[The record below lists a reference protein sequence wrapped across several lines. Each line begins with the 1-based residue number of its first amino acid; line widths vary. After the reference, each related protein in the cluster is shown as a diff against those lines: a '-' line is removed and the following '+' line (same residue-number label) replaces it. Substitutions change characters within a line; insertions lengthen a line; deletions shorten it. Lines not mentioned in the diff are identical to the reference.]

1 MARTLTKIFRDT
13 VATRGGR
20 SAVQFREQGTW
31 RSLSWLELAAK
42 GDIVAAGLI
51 GLGIEKGDRISILGN
66 TCLEWILADLGVM
79 MSGAATVTIYQS
91 NTASECA
98 YIISNSEST
107 IVFAEDQEQVDK
119 LKSIRD
125 DIPSVQ
131 KVIVFTGKGDGEWV
145 VSLDEVMAQG
155 EAALA
160 ADANLVTKREELITS
175 DDLICLIYTSG
186 TTGLPKGVVLTHE
199 NMGYEAESVEN
210 VRILSEEDVQLLF
223 LPLAHVFAQVLKA
236 AWIATGH
243 QLALT
248 SMDTLLDDMVEVRP
262 TLMASVPRLFEKVYT
277 GVVGKVRSATGLKG
291 ALGNWALD
299 VGDEM
304 AQRCID
310 GGTPGGLKWSLAK
323 RLVFSKIAAT
333 LDEKFGGR
341 LRFFVSGG
349 APLSP
354 RIAYFFQ
361 FADVEILEGYGMT
374 ESTAATCVN
383 RSGEGRIG
391 TVGPVLPGTQV
402 KIAED
407 GEICIKGPG
416 VMKEY
421 WRLPEQTA
429 ETIKDGWLHTGDIG
443 VFDDGYLKI
452 TGRKKELIVTA
463 GGKNVAPAKIEGLLA
478 ANQYIAHAVVH
489 GDKRKYLS
497 ALVTLDP
504 ENLETWAG
512 DQGLAFDD
520 LKQASKDP
528 KVVALVQ
535 SVFDSVNSGL
545 ARYETI
551 KKFRVLPVEFELG
564 DELTPTLKVKRNVVE
579 KKFSEDIDSMY
590 DGESF

>member
-1 MARTLTKIFRDT
+1 
-13 VATRGGR
+13 
-20 SAVQFREQGTW
+20 
-31 RSLSWLELAAK
+31 
-42 GDIVAAGLI
+42 
-51 GLGIEKGDRISILGN
+51 
-66 TCLEWILADLGVM
+66 
-79 MSGAATVTIYQS
+79 
-91 NTASECA
+91 
-98 YIISNSEST
+98 
-107 IVFAEDQEQVDK
+107 
-119 LKSIRD
+119 
-125 DIPSVQ
+125 
-131 KVIVFTGKGDGEWV
+131 
-145 VSLDEVMAQG
+145 
-155 EAALA
+155 
-160 ADANLVTKREELITS
+160 
-175 DDLICLIYTSG
+175 
-186 TTGLPKGVVLTHE
+186 
-199 NMGYEAESVEN
+199 
-210 VRILSEEDVQLLF
+210 
-223 LPLAHVFAQVLKA
+223 
-236 AWIATGH
+236 
-243 QLALT
+243 
-248 SMDTLLDDMVEVRP
+248 
-262 TLMASVPRLFEKVYT
+262 
-277 GVVGKVRSATGLKG
+277 
-291 ALGNWALD
+291 
-299 VGDEM
+299 
-304 AQRCID
+304 
-310 GGTPGGLKWSLAK
+310 GGLKWSLAR